1 MKSEMTFD
9 QIYAQ
14 CKLVVE
20 TSEIEKKHLESQEN
34 LCAYDICKISELE
47 KDIEFYSKIAEACE
61 KQIAKK
67 PIYGDSNY
75 RTEDNSLGR
84 EITCG
89 ECSEQICYEHSV
101 IEHFKFCNEC
111 GTKIDWGKDDE

>member
-1 MKSEMTFD
+1 MTHD
-9 QIYAQ
+9 EAIKAINSNMPTKGTYII
-14 CKLVVE
+14 L
-20 TSEIEKKHLESQEN
+20 
-34 LCAYDICKISELE
+34 
-47 KDIEFYSKIAEACE
+47 AEALGLAIEALE

-67 PIYGDSNY
+67 PIYGGSTY
-75 RTEDNSLGR
+75 RTEDNYLGR

-111 GTKIDWGKDDE
+111 GTKIDWGKE